1 MEIIYA
7 TIEMMLIY
15 APMSKL
21 QPPLDVLHISIPQN
35 NPIFEHSQ
43 RNAVIIVY
51 VTTSTRYGSF
61 VNIFTQ
67 QEINANDPNI
77 TPTMASIF
85 DVVKLISLRLIKYCA

>member
-1 MEIIYA
+1 MVIIYA
-7 TIEMMLIY
+7 PIEMMLTY

-35 NPIFEHSQ
+35 RPIFEHSQ

-51 VTTSTRYGSF
+51 VKTSTRCGSF

-67 QEINANDPNI
+67 QEINANDPNT

-85 DVVKLISLRLIKYCA
+85 DVVKLISLVIK